1 MKWIILGLGLLC
13 SGTAMADGDYISDG
27 SDVIHHDVKKATEVR
42 LQFIFNDNDEGV
54 LRIPIRQPSD
64 DMTEDQKVFKH
75 GDEIFRVKY
84 EALQLKN
91 KVVLAG
97 VITDI
102 LNDEDKPIVVY
113 PFVKAINKKEKEI
126 TDIKIKNTP
135 VLLKAT
141 LIKK

>member
-27 SDVIHHDVKKATEVR
+27 SDVIHHDIKKATEVGLR
-42 LQFIFNDNDEGV
+42 FVFNDNDEGV
-54 LRIPIRQPSD
+54 IHIPIRQPSD

-91 KVVLAG
+91 KVVLSG

-102 LNDEDKPIVVY
+102 LNDEEKPIVIY
-113 PFVKAINKKEKEI
+113 PFVKAINKEEKAI
-126 TDIKIKNTP
+126 TNIKVKNTP
-135 VLLKAT
+135 LLLKAT